1 MILLGPFTA
10 LLPTNDAFNDLDPAF
25 LDDLLLP
32 ENMEELRN
40 FLLHHILPGATLTTE
55 FTAGQTDTL
64 FTGGQIDV
72 GVDPIR
78 FDQAMVLTPDIQ
90 ACNGYIDVIDT
101 VLNPFQDPVCQNFT
115 FKRRTRRLQNEGENC
130 NDNILQLAL
139 QNPDLEI
146 VTSLI
151 ETAELEPIF
160 KCAGPFTALLPTNE
174 AFADLDPVFLQELML
189 PENIDNLRNFLLYH
203 ILPDATLTT
212 QFTDGPTDTLFAD
225 HQVDVVVNP
234 IQFDGGNVL
243 QADIVAC
250 NGYIDIL
257 DAVLNPFEGR
267 EL

>member
-130 NDNILQLAL
+130 NDNKNRIPTIVQLHISKGPGQAEAVSCTSGY
-139 QNPDLEI
+139 PLESLSNKGKNI
-146 VTSLI
+146 YKQVWAFSSSEQCSYQTLVTRKS
-151 ETAELEPIF
+151 TAPRSIF
-160 KCAGPFTALLPTNE
+160 P
-174 AFADLDPVFLQELML
+174 
-189 PENIDNLRNFLLYH
+189 
-203 ILPDATLTT
+203 
-212 QFTDGPTDTLFAD
+212 
-225 HQVDVVVNP
+225 
-234 IQFDGGNVL
+234 
-243 QADIVAC
+243 
-250 NGYIDIL
+250 
-257 DAVLNPFEGR
+257 
-267 EL
+267 